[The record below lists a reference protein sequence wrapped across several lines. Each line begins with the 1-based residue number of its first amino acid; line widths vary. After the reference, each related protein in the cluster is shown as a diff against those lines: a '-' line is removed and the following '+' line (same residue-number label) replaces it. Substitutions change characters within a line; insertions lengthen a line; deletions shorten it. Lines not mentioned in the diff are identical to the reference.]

1 MANKNLIEEI
11 NELKKKKNAVIVA
24 HNYQIPEVQDIADFT
39 GDSLELSKKCKGVK
53 EKIIVFCGVKFMA
66 ETAKILSPE
75 KKVLI
80 PKENAGCQLADSIK
94 PEEVDEY
101 REKYPN
107 AAVVGYVNTSAATKA
122 KLDYCVT
129 SANAVNIVK
138 KIPNKEIIFL
148 PDKNLGLWV
157 QKNVKDKEII
167 IHNGRCYVHHKF
179 TKEDVINARVA
190 HPDAKIV
197 VHPECLSEVTELA
210 DEVASTSGM
219 IKYVK
224 ESSAKKFIIGT
235 EEGHIH
241 RLKKERPDAEFYSL
255 GNAQICF
262 NMKLIKLKDVY
273 DSLLNEKYEIILPD
287 DIITKAILPIER
299 MLNLS

>member
-1 MANKNLIEEI
+1 MNQIALVEKIKK
-11 NELKKKKNAVIVA
+11 LKKEKNAVIVA
-24 HNYQIPEVQDIADFT
+24 HNYQRPEIQDIADFT
-39 GDSLELSKKCKGVK
+39 GDSLELSRKCANVK

-80 PKENAGCQLADSIK
+80 PRENAGCQLADCIT

-101 REKYPN
+101 RKDNPD
-107 AAVVGYVNTSAATKA
+107 AVIVGYVNTSAATKV

-129 SANAVNIVK
+129 SANAVDIVK
-138 KIPNKEIIFL
+138 KIPQKKIVFL

-157 QKNVKDKEII
+157 KKNVKEKEVIL
-167 IHNGRCYVHHKF
+167 HNGRCYVHHKF
-179 TKEDVINARVA
+179 TKEDVLNAKKA
-190 HPDAKIV
+190 FPDAKII
-197 VHPECLSEVTELA
+197 VHPECLPEVVELA
-210 DEVASTSGM
+210 DAVASTSGM

-224 ESSAKKFIIGT
+224 ESPVKKFIIGT

-262 NMKLIKLKDVY
+262 NMKLTHLEDVY
-273 DSLLNEKYEIILPD
+273 ESLDKEIYEIILNQE
-287 DIITKAILPIER
+287 IIEKARIPIER
-299 MLNLS
+299 MVKL